1 MKSYYFFV
9 AYQVYGPLG
18 LLLCTGHSLE
28 RIDTG
33 VEDGEFEHFGLKEL
47 SEKLLEISM
56 KRNMHV
62 TKECKIIF
70 TSINE
75 LSEGLWK
82 QLAGDGELEIAKK
95 DSEG

>member
-18 LLLCTGHSLE
+18 LLLCTGYSLE
-28 RIDTG
+28 RMDTG
-33 VEDGEFEHFGLKEL
+33 VEDGEFERFGLKEL
-47 SEKLLEISM
+47 SKKLLKINM

-75 LSEGLWK
+75 LSKGLWS
-82 QLAGDGELEIAKK
+82 QLASDVELEITKE